1 MIVVDSSALIAILLR
16 ESDHLQFAT
25 AISDAESLCIASPN
39 VLEFSMVAIARFG
52 HEGGLMA
59 RALLAQTELVVVP
72 FDNQH
77 VSLAI
82 EAFLHFGRG
91 RNHPARLNYGDCM
104 AYALAKSLDA
114 PLLFKGNDFSQTDV
128 KCAI

>member
-1 MIVVDSSALIAILLR
+1 
-16 ESDHLQFAT
+16 
-25 AISDAESLCIASPN
+25 
-39 VLEFSMVAIARFG
+39 
-52 HEGGLMA
+52 MA
-59 RALLAQTELVVVP
+59 QALLAQTELVVVP

-82 EAFLHFGRG
+82 EAFLHFGRS